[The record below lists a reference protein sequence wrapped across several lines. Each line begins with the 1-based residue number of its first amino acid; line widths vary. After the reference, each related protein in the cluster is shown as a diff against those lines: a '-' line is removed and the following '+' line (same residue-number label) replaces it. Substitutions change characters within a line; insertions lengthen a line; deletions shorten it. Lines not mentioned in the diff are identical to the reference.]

1 MNGGSRNATI
11 ARSIWWFCAEWS
23 SRYAARRFDAE
34 TLIIAKPPSI
44 DLRSTNIRSNEMRRF
59 AVVLTVVAIS
69 ATALYGQNLDVIKQR
84 RETMRAISGA
94 SGPIWKMY
102 TGKAP
107 FELAKVQSG
116 LKTMSDQFGMF
127 KSQFPD
133 DSKKGGDTDAK
144 PLIWSDKTGFND
156 AVEATIAD
164 IKKAAA
170 SIKDEESFKEGY
182 RPVAESCGGCHTV
195 DGGYTIRLGDS
206 FKKPMP

>member
-1 MNGGSRNATI
+1 M
-11 ARSIWWFCAEWS
+11 
-23 SRYAARRFDAE
+23 RFEAE
-34 TLIIAKPPSI
+34 TLLIAKPPSVVP
-44 DLRSTNIRSNEMRRF
+44 RSTNIRSNEMRRF
-59 AVVLTVVAIS
+59 AVVVAVVAIS
-69 ATALYGQNLDVIKQR
+69 ATAVYGQNLDVIKQR

-116 LKTMSDQFGMF
+116 LKTMSDQFGKF
-127 KSQFPD
+127 KNQFPD

-144 PLIWSDKTGFND
+144 PLIWSDRAGFND

-170 SIKDEESFKEGY
+170 SIKGEDNFKEGY
-182 RPVAESCGGCHTV
+182 KPVAESCGGCHKV